1 MARTRQVAVP
11 VPEELEAA
19 ARASAPELAGL
30 PLGTLVR
37 AGLAMLAGHHQVSD
51 AVRVAISYR
60 QAPGPKPSEV
70 AA

>member
-1 MARTRQVAVP
+1 MARTRQIAVP
-11 VPEELEAA
+11 VPEHLEAA
-19 ARASAPELAGL
+19 ARQAAPELASL

-37 AGLAMLAGHHQVSD
+37 VGLAMLAGSD
-51 AVRVAISYR
+51 DLADAIKVAIACR